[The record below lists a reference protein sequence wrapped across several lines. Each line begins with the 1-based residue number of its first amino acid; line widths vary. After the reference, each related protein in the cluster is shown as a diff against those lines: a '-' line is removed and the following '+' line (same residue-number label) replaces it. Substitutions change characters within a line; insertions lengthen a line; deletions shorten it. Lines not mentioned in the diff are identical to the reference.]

1 MQILQLNLGGG
12 FDDKISEII
21 SYLEDKEIK
30 IAALQETW
38 LNPESKIRKLG
49 NFILLRKDRLRNKAG
64 GVAFLIHKD
73 VQFEPLFDHP
83 ADPFIEYIAI
93 KVANINIVNVYIP
106 PESSCFSGHVPDLTY
121 IFSIDDSIVLGDF
134 NCHDPLWHSTIWD
147 ERGEKVAD
155 QIGLSNFG
163 VLNREL
169 HTRIPKNGQPTSPDI
184 SLASLSLLPS
194 TIWSTDITLSSDHV
208 PIIVQLSTDTQF
220 TESENRTFTNF
231 NKAKWPEFEDF
242 IEKEI
247 EKQVIPTDVSKATQ
261 VITKIINKASN
272 LFIPQGRIKDIITEI
287 PTEAAAKI
295 LERDGLR
302 KRDPS
307 DPEITRLDC
316 EIKKSI
322 HDHHEQKWRT
332 EVGQVSRGCSAK
344 LFKLLK
350 RLNGQS
356 QTRSNQAIRF
366 KGKYLSCPRAC
377 ADEFNKQYSSV
388 VPHKSS
394 TFSRIIKKQV
404 RKNKIVDSP
413 IFTPEQTK
421 KAIKACRASKALG
434 PDKISNLHLK
444 FIGPLAIKY
453 LTDVFNL
460 SMTTSIVPDIWKT
473 STIIPLLKPGKDA
486 SESKSYRPVSLLCP
500 AIKVLERLIL
510 PTLDENL
517 PVPDYQHGFRK
528 FHSTV
533 TALNEF
539 NLNVTNGFTKKL
551 PRPDRTVLVQLDL
564 SKAFDMV
571 SHDKLLKDLNNTTLP
586 PGLKRWMNS
595 YLRGRQSRVSFRGKL
610 SKSRNI
616 HTGVPQGAVTSP
628 LLFSFYLSKLPLP
641 SNSKIQLIMY
651 ADDISIFMSGYHI
664 PSLTRELNKYLPAL
678 LDYLEERELLVSP
691 EKSTVTLFTP
701 DNHEFHKHPGV
712 KKCTGA
718 PRKDSQTFGGCL

>member
-1 MQILQLNLGGG
+1 
-12 FDDKISEII
+12 
-21 SYLEDKEIK
+21 
-30 IAALQETW
+30 
-38 LNPESKIRKLG
+38 
-49 NFILLRKDRLRNKAG
+49 
-64 GVAFLIHKD
+64 LIHKD

-316 EIKKSI
+316 EIKSLFMI
-322 HDHHEQKWRT
+322 IMNRNGEQKSDKL
-332 EVGQVSRGCSAK
+332 VGA
-344 LFKLLK
+344 
-350 RLNGQS
+350 
-356 QTRSNQAIRF
+356 
-366 KGKYLSCPRAC
+366 
-377 ADEFNKQYSSV
+377 
-388 VPHKSS
+388 
-394 TFSRIIKKQV
+394 
-404 RKNKIVDSP
+404 
-413 IFTPEQTK
+413 
-421 KAIKACRASKALG
+421 
-434 PDKISNLHLK
+434 
-444 FIGPLAIKY
+444 
-453 LTDVFNL
+453 
-460 SMTTSIVPDIWKT
+460 
-473 STIIPLLKPGKDA
+473 
-486 SESKSYRPVSLLCP
+486 
-500 AIKVLERLIL
+500 
-510 PTLDENL
+510 
-517 PVPDYQHGFRK
+517 
-528 FHSTV
+528 
-533 TALNEF
+533 
-539 NLNVTNGFTKKL
+539 
-551 PRPDRTVLVQLDL
+551 VQL
-564 SKAFDMV
+564 
-571 SHDKLLKDLNNTTLP
+571 
-586 PGLKRWMNS
+586 NS
-595 YLRGRQSRVSFRGKL
+595 SNCSR
-610 SKSRNI
+610 
-616 HTGVPQGAVTSP
+616 
-628 LLFSFYLSKLPLP
+628 
-641 SNSKIQLIMY
+641 
-651 ADDISIFMSGYHI
+651 D
-664 PSLTRELNKYLPAL
+664 
-678 LDYLEERELLVSP
+678 
-691 EKSTVTLFTP
+691 
-701 DNHEFHKHPGV
+701 
-712 KKCTGA
+712 
-718 PRKDSQTFGGCL
+718 